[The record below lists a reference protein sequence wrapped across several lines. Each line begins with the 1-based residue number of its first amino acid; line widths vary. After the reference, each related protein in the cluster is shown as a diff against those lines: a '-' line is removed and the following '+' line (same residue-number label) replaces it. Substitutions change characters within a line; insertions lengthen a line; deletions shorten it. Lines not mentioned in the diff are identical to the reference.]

1 MRIGNNSVF
10 TALSVEAP
18 IGISMI
24 LMGAYL
30 FWEPT
35 YGKAPE
41 TKGKGAPR
49 KPSFTSDA
57 GAAVMASV
65 RPNLVPR
72 RGLRIYRA
80 FGVVGALLGLV
91 VGTEFAAPLLESTVS
106 PDIVKISCVLLGL
119 FFGYTLPKVA
129 ENYIVV
135 GGPPIAI
142 VLGYEYL
149 VYERGVDL
157 QEVLSEVPIISELS
171 HPALSSFLL
180 VSSTFLTLTFRMYL
194 RQVVPIFMSG
204 LLSGGLIG
212 NGGKILHSTSLPETP
227 MEIEVHLSALLALCS
242 IVLQIYSKFYRRDRR
257 AKKERSQA
265 REKRMSQGKKTGDVI
280 ILRCPSCSQEA
291 PHEVINRKE
300 GAQGFEIMV
309 NCRRLNQF
317 DEVCNFHHTVIEVNS

>member
-1 MRIGNNSVF
+1 MEG
-10 TALSVEAP
+10 P

-24 LMGAYL
+24 LMGIYL
-30 FWEPT
+30 FWEPS
-35 YGKAPE
+35 YGRAPE
-41 TKGKGAPR
+41 RTGKVTPR
-49 KPSFTSDA
+49 KSGFSSDA

-65 RPNLVPR
+65 KPNFVPR
-72 RGLRIYRA
+72 SGLRIYRA
-80 FGVVGALLGLV
+80 FGVVGALLGLL
-91 VGTEFAAPLLESTVS
+91 VGTEFAVPLLDSLDLLAAGSLS
-106 PDIVKISCVLLGL
+106 PDVVKISCVVLGL

-142 VLGYEYL
+142 LLGYEYL
-149 VYERGVDL
+149 VYERGIDP
-157 QEVLSEVPIISELS
+157 QEILSEVPVISELS
-171 HPALSSFLL
+171 HPVLSSLLL

-212 NGGKILHSTSLPETP
+212 NGGQILHSTSLPESP
-227 MEIEVHLSALLALCS
+227 LEVEVVFSSLLALSS
-242 IVLQIYSKFYRRDRR
+242 IALQIYSKFYRRDRR
-257 AKKERSQA
+257 IKKEKAHA

-291 PHEVINRKE
+291 PHKVVNRKE
-300 GAQGFEIMV
+300 GAQGFEVMV
-309 NCRRLNQF
+309 NCRGLNQF

>member
-1 MRIGNNSVF
+1 MEG
-10 TALSVEAP
+10 P

-24 LMGAYL
+24 LMGIYL
-30 FWEPT
+30 FWEPS
-35 YGKAPE
+35 YGRAPE
-41 TKGKGAPR
+41 PTGKVAPR
-49 KPSFTSDA
+49 KSGMTSDV

-65 RPNLVPR
+65 KPNFVPR

-80 FGVVGALLGLV
+80 FGVVGALLGLL
-91 VGTEFAAPLLESTVS
+91 VGTEFAIPLLDSMDLFAS
-106 PDIVKISCVLLGL
+106 GSLNPDAVKISCIVLGL

-149 VYERGVDL
+149 VYERGIDL

-171 HPALSSFLL
+171 HPSLSSLLL
-180 VSSTFLTLTFRMYL
+180 VSSTFLTLAFRMYL

-212 NGGKILHSTSLPETP
+212 NGGQIVHSTSLPESP
-227 MEIEVHLSALLALCS
+227 VEVEVVFSSVLALSS
-242 IVLQIYSKFYRRDRR
+242 IALQIYSKFYRRDRR
-257 AKKERSQA
+257 TKKERAQA
-265 REKRMSQGKKTGDVI
+265 REKRMSRGKKAGDVI
-280 ILRCPSCSQEA
+280 ILKCPSCSEEA
-291 PHEVINRKE
+291 PHQVINRKE
-300 GAQGFEIMV
+300 GAGGFEVLV
-309 NCRRLNQF
+309 NCRGINQF

>member
-1 MRIGNNSVF
+1 ME
-10 TALSVEAP
+10 LP

-24 LMGAYL
+24 VMGAYL

-35 YGKAPE
+35 YGKATE
-41 TKGKGAPR
+41 NKGKRAAR
-49 KPSFTSDA
+49 KSGLTSDA
-57 GAAVMASV
+57 RAAVMASV

-91 VGTEFAAPLLESTVS
+91 VGTEFAVPLLESTVS

-149 VYERGVDL
+149 VYERGIDL
-157 QEVLSEVPIISELS
+157 QEVLSGVPIISELS
-171 HPALSSFLL
+171 HPALSSLLL

-227 MEIEVHLSALLALCS
+227 MEIEVYLSALLALCS
-242 IVLQIYSKFYRRDRR
+242 IALQIYSKFYRRGRR
-257 AKKERSQA
+257 AKKERLQA
-265 REKRMSQGKKTGDVI
+265 REKRISHGKKTGDVI
-280 ILRCPSCSQEA
+280 TLKCPSCSQKA
-291 PHEVINRKE
+291 PHRVINRKE

-309 NCRRLNQF
+309 NCRSLNQF

>member
-1 MRIGNNSVF
+1 M
-10 TALSVEAP
+10 SVEGP

-35 YGKAPE
+35 YGKVPE
-41 TKGKGAPR
+41 TKGKRAPR
-49 KPSFTSDA
+49 KSSLASDA

-91 VGTEFAAPLLESTVS
+91 VGTEIAVPLLESTVS

-212 NGGKILHSTSLPETP
+212 NGGKILYSTSLPETP
-227 MEIEVHLSALLALCS
+227 MDIEVYLSALLALCS
-242 IVLQIYSKFYRRDRR
+242 IALQIYSKFYRRDRI

-291 PHEVINRKE
+291 PHKVINRKE
-300 GAQGFEIMV
+300 GAQGFEIKV

-317 DEVCNFHHTVIEVNS
+317 DEVCNFHHTVIDVNS

>member
-1 MRIGNNSVF
+1 ME
-10 TALSVEAP
+10 LP

-24 LMGAYL
+24 VMGAYL

-41 TKGKGAPR
+41 NKGKRAAR
-49 KPSFTSDA
+49 KSGLTSDA
-57 GAAVMASV
+57 RAAVMASV

-91 VGTEFAAPLLESTVS
+91 VGTEFAVPLLESTVS

-149 VYERGVDL
+149 VYERGIDL
-157 QEVLSEVPIISELS
+157 QEVLSGVPIISELS
-171 HPALSSFLL
+171 HPALSSLLL

-212 NGGKILHSTSLPETP
+212 NGGKILHSASLPETP
-227 MEIEVHLSALLALCS
+227 MQIEVYLSALLALCS
-242 IVLQIYSKFYRRDRR
+242 IALQTYSKFYRRGRR
-257 AKKERSQA
+257 AKKERLQA
-265 REKRMSQGKKTGDVI
+265 REKRISHGKKTGDVI
-280 ILRCPSCSQEA
+280 ILKCPSCTQEA
-291 PHEVINRKE
+291 PHKVINRKK

-309 NCRRLNQF
+309 NCRGLNQF